1 MSNIDEITQL
11 ADNFFQRCQTHLVKV
26 ARVRRLPNGKYR
38 VLSQKGKNLGTFDSE
53 RAAKKH
59 LKEVEYFKH
68 LDNSHAEDDASTVID
83 LTDVEEFAYSAVMRK
98 LRQKASIEQVTD
110 FLKLFKAQFDRAV
123 KAKLKKPERVALQ
136 NALVK
141 FDRLHKIKLDKKLIK
156 NAAVSELGDSR
167 AVGAYLANIVNFII
181 NRVPADKRLLA
192 RDNLKQKFAL
202 MGEGEIA
209 SKHLPDSA
217 AIAQSITFV
226 KHVLFNHDS
235 AYIREVLNSLVNAL

>member
-1 MSNIDEITQL
+1 MRNVDEIVQL
-11 ADNFFQRCQTHLVKV
+11 ADNFEQRCQEHLVKI
-26 ARVRRLPNGKYR
+26 ARIRKLPNGKYR

-53 RAAKKH
+53 KAAKKH
-59 LKEVEYFKH
+59 LKQVEYFKH
-68 LDNSHAEDDASTVID
+68 LDKSHAEDGESVID
-83 LTDVEEFAYSAVMRK
+83 LTDADEFAYSAMMRK
-98 LRQKASIEQVTD
+98 LRQKASEEQVKT
-110 FLKLFKAQFDRAV
+110 FLKLYKAEFDRAV
-123 KAKLKKPERVALQ
+123 KSKLKKPERVALQ

-141 FDRLHKIKLDKKLIK
+141 FNKLHKIKLDKKMVK

-167 AVGAYLANIVNFII
+167 AVGAYLANIVHFIL
-181 NRVPADKRLLA
+181 NRVPPEKRLLA

-202 MGEGEIA
+202 MNTDEVA

-235 AYIREVLNSLVNAL
+235 NYIREVLNSLVNSL

>member
-1 MSNIDEITQL
+1 MRIDEIMQF
-11 ADNFFQRCQTHLVKV
+11 ADNYQRRCQQELVKV
-26 ARVRRLPNGKYR
+26 AKIRQLPNGKYR
-38 VLSQKGKNLGTFDSE
+38 VLSRKGKNLGTFDSE

-68 LDNSHAEDDASTVID
+68 LDKSNAEDGESIID
-83 LTDVEEFAYSAVMRK
+83 LTDADEFAYSAIMRK
-98 LRQKASIEQVTD
+98 LREKASKEQVIV
-110 FLKLFKAQFDRAV
+110 FLKLYKAEFDRAV
-123 KAKLKKPERVALQ
+123 KNKLKKPERVALQ
-136 NALVK
+136 NALIK
-141 FDRLHKIKLDKKLIK
+141 FNKLHRIKLSKKMVK

-167 AVGAYLANIVNFII
+167 AVGAYLANIVRFILA
-181 NRVPADKRLLA
+181 RVPPEKRLQA

-202 MGEGEIA
+202 MNTDEIA

-235 AYIREVLNSLVNAL
+235 NYIREVLNSLVNSL

>member
-1 MSNIDEITQL
+1 MKNVDEIVQL
-11 ADNFFQRCQTHLVKV
+11 ADNYQQCCQEMVKI
-26 ARVRRLPNGKYR
+26 ARVRKLPNGKWR

-68 LDNSHAEDDASTVID
+68 LDKSNVEDDISLVID
-83 LTDVEEFAYSAVMRK
+83 LTKAEEFAYSAIMRQM
-98 LRQKASIEQVTD
+98 RQKAPKNQVKI
-110 FLKLFKAQFDRAV
+110 FLKLFKLEFDKAV
-123 KAKLKKPERVALQ
+123 KNKLKKPERVALQ

-141 FDRLHKIKLDKKLIK
+141 FDKIHKIKLDKKLIK
-156 NAAVSELGDSR
+156 NASVSELGDSV
-167 AVGAYLANIVNFII
+167 AVGTYLANIVHFIL
-181 NRVPADKRLLA
+181 NRVPSDKRLQA

-202 MGEGEIA
+202 MGESEIA

-226 KHVLFNHDS
+226 KHVLFNHD
-235 AYIREVLNSLVNAL
+235 AGYIREVLNSLVSAL